1 MRYRFL
7 LNVFFACL
15 FLPGCGPTE
24 HSEEELQ
31 NRKVFD
37 AILTAVTMKNRK
49 ELDADAKLLES
60 RRADGHV
67 SEKNF
72 QALQGMIAK
81 ARSGDWAGAERELYE
96 LRKAHPFL
104 K

>member
-1 MRYRFL
+1 MRYCWLVNLFL
-7 LNVFFACL
+7 VCL
-15 FLPGCGPTE
+15 LLPGCGPRE
-24 HSEEELQ
+24 WSDEELQ
-31 NRKVFD
+31 NRKVLD

-49 ELDADAKLLES
+49 ELAADSKLLEA
-60 RRADGHV
+60 RRAQGHV
-67 SEKNF
+67 SEGHY

-81 ARSGDWAGAERELYE
+81 ARSGDWSGAERELYQ

>member
-7 LNVFFACL
+7 LKVFFACL

-31 NRKVFD
+31 NRKVLD

-49 ELDADAKLLES
+49 ELEADARLLES
-60 RRADGHV
+60 RHAESHV
-67 SEKNF
+67 SKKDY
-72 QALQGMIAK
+72 QALRGMIAK